1 MRREWKPVSDK
12 LLEKIARDTEQDAP
26 AQDYT
31 AAQLYDI
38 CRELQELRREKK
50 RAVKTAAPSEDNAT

>member
-12 LLEKIARDTEQDAP
+12 LLEKIARDTEQDCP
-26 AQDYT
+26 DEDYT

-50 RAVKTAAPSEDNAT
+50 RTGKASESHA